1 MEKNINRKNRTN
13 NGAAAGTNQESI
25 RPFTAP
31 VSDEPM
37 PAITVE
43 TSSATSSENTII
55 KKEETTMNKKTTQKN
70 SKPQSASHKLEKTAI
85 PGTISMMNESQYEQ
99 YMWMDNAIL
108 QISPDIQRRLDPMKV
123 AEIVRTFS
131 PLVVNPIKVSLR
143 DGKYYIFD
151 GMHTRTALC
160 IINGKDNF
168 PVLCRVYHGL
178 TKEDESRLFATQFGT
193 STPVPL
199 AYRLRALAVAKDPTV
214 LDFLDT
220 TRGCGFAITL
230 GSNVASHGWI
240 AATCTAFKV
249 YEDLSREKYSR
260 MLKLL
265 HRTWAGEN
273 WSVSQYMLRGMA
285 RFMKMYDFQDAAFV
299 KAFRGVTRK
308 EVIHEAE
315 RFPGMTWD
323 GAVATALGEIF
334 DRNSSS
340 MLYRI
345 R

>member
-1 MEKNINRKNRTN
+1 MSKSSKKKSPRTNDAKSVQPAKTRDVAGDTSDGIHTNMNNRTSKEVGDMKKNVRKNATSN
-13 NGAAAGTNQESI
+13 
-25 RPFTAP
+25 
-31 VSDEPM
+31 
-37 PAITVE
+37 
-43 TSSATSSENTII
+43 SSANTVSGEVFMKMPSSDAVALDAVP
-55 KKEETTMNKKTTQKN
+55 ET
-70 SKPQSASHKLEKTAI
+70 
-85 PGTISMMNESQYEQ
+85 EQ
-99 YMWMDNAIL
+99 FVWLDNAIL
-108 QISPDIQRRLDPMKV
+108 QVNPEIQRKLNPMRVLKIQR
-123 AEIVRTFS
+123 EFS
-131 PLVVNPIKVSLR
+131 PMVANPIKVSFR

-151 GMHTRTALC
+151 GMHTRAA
-160 IINGKDNF
+160 IRRINGKDNF
-168 PVLCRVYHGL
+168 PILCRVFHGL
-178 TKEDESRLFATQFGT
+178 TEQDEAKLFAAQFGYAEK
-193 STPVPL
+193 VPL
-199 AYRLRALAVAKDPTV
+199 AYRLRALNVAEDPDV

-220 TRGCGFAITL
+220 TRKCGFDITL
-230 GSNVASHGWI
+230 GSHIAHHGGI
-240 AATCTAFKV
+240 AATCNAFKAF
-249 YEDLSREKYSR
+249 EDLGREKYSR
-260 MLKLL
+260 MLMLL

-273 WSVSQYMLRGMA
+273 WSVSRYMLRGMA